1 MREGLID
8 YVRVCAWALE
18 VPEGCVGVHDGC
30 KDLMLYVRM
39 RGRVVGLRE
48 SF

>member
-1 MREGLID
+1 MCEGLID
-8 YVRVCAWALE
+8 YVRVCDRALE

-30 KDLMLYVRM
+30 RDLIPYVRM

-48 SF
+48 GF